1 MKKEWSRMW
10 LRSVQP
16 RKQRKYRHNAPLHVR
31 HRFMSANLSPE
42 MRRRFGKRSMAV
54 RKGDEVE
61 IMRGS
66 SKGLRGT
73 VNRIDLS
80 RCKVYVD
87 EVKTKKVDGSEVMK
101 ALEPSNLR
109 ITKLSIDDKMRE
121 RILERT
127 GSKPGR
133 GPGKEAREKEPGPG
147 KAAGKKKAKKPA
159 ARKPAVKKESRKA
172 AGKEPKTGAKKPV
185 RKRKK

>member
-87 EVKTKKVDGSEVMK
+87 EVKTKKVDGSEVIRRW
-101 ALEPSNLR
+101 SR
-109 ITKLSIDDKMRE
+109 
-121 RILERT
+121 RT
-127 GSKPGR
+127 
-133 GPGKEAREKEPGPG
+133 
-147 KAAGKKKAKKPA
+147 
-159 ARKPAVKKESRKA
+159 
-172 AGKEPKTGAKKPV
+172 
-185 RKRKK
+185 